1 MTPDGGCAHDEGT
14 DTSQGK
20 ATTLES
26 NSLTKGRLLVP
37 GFLARVQ
44 GCRERSDF
52 SDQGHPPLGNRR
64 IHRKSRARAI
74 RDIHRSG
81 IGGSIE
87 RVEPEDLASLAEI
100 ANRVGVTRSALQKYA
115 RGSSKVGKDF
125 PRPVL
130 NIASPRREL
139 FSTFEV
145 MKWMHI
151 KHRAEVS
158 SQSLEL
164 FRAISMTNR
173 ALVIAKAQKDDEVGH
188 LVAQLTAIEASERKH
203 A

>member
-1 MTPDGGCAHDEGT
+1 MAEFDFQIFWRDVDTRDESFLDLLFKAGCDDATVFFKDGYLC
-14 DTSQGK
+14 
-20 ATTLES
+20 L
-26 NSLTKGRLLVP
+26 
-37 GFLARVQ
+37 
-44 GCRERSDF
+44 DF
-52 SDQGHPPLGNRR
+52 SRE
-64 IHRKSRARAI
+64 SRDAETAVVSAI

-145 MKWMHI
+145 MKWMHL
-151 KHRAEVS
+151 KHRVEIP
-158 SQSLEL
+158 SQALEL
-164 FRAISMTNR
+164 FRTISMTNQ
-173 ALVIAKAQKDDEVGH
+173 ALVIAKARKNADVGH
-188 LVAQLTAIEASERKH
+188 LVEQLTAIEANKRKH

>member
-1 MTPDGGCAHDEGT
+1 MC
-14 DTSQGK
+14 
-20 ATTLES
+20 L
-26 NSLTKGRLLVP
+26 
-37 GFLARVQ
+37 
-44 GCRERSDF
+44 DF
-52 SDQGHPPLGNRR
+52 SRESKDAESAV
-64 IHRKSRARAI
+64 ISAI